1 MLLSHRRRRATL
13 GPMPQSLPDP
23 VARMLDNAPL
33 DDEPE
38 TEAERRAV
46 AEACADRERGIAP
59 VPLDEVLREF
69 RFALDAPNGRSRN

>member
-13 GPMPQSLPDP
+13 GPMPQPPPDP
-23 VARMLDNAPL
+23 VARMLDSAPL

-46 AEACADRERGIAP
+46 TEARADRERGIAP

-69 RFALDAPNGRSRN
+69 RSPY